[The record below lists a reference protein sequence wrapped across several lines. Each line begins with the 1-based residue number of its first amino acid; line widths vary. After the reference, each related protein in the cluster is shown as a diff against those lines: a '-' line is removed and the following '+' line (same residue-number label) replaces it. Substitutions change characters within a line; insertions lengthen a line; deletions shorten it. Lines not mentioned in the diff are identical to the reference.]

1 VQFTVPDC
9 SKYNGYVLV
18 GQAQTITLPDVAD
31 DVPALIKLKLKITCI
46 AQLDRTKS
54 TSYPVVRIFPLDKE
68 MTLEVHYE
76 DVELLSTQVL
86 DAMDKEGSDF
96 D

>member
-1 VQFTVPDC
+1 
-9 SKYNGYVLV
+9 
-18 GQAQTITLPDVAD
+18 
-31 DVPALIKLKLKITCI
+31 
-46 AQLDRTKS
+46 
-54 TSYPVVRIFPLDKE
+54 VVRIFPLDKE